1 MQGVAVGRAV
11 DLTRLD
17 GYDDLRRKLEEMFD
31 IPGELSA
38 SLKKWKVIYTD
49 DEDDMM
55 LVGDDPWSEFC
66 RMVKRIYIYSY
77 EEAKSLTPKA
87 KLPAIGGDTGVKPDP
102 SKLPPE
108 SDVPQSDSD
117 NSAPVAA
124 DKD

>member
-55 LVGDDPWSEFC
+55 LVGDDPWRYVPLRSIRLVMGTFRSPWLC
-66 RMVKRIYIYSY
+66 RGGY
-77 EEAKSLTPKA
+77 LTRGFF
-87 KLPAIGGDTGVKPDP
+87 L
-102 SKLPPE
+102 S
-108 SDVPQSDSD
+108 S
-117 NSAPVAA
+117 VAVNFA
-124 DKD
+124 GW

>member
-1 MQGVAVGRAV
+1 MCTLA
-11 DLTRLD
+11 LD
-17 GYDDLRRKLEEMFD
+17 SFSDGNFSKSLA
-31 IPGELSA
+31 LSWWIFN
-38 SLKKWKVIYTD
+38 SGIFPVFRC
-49 DEDDMM
+49 
-55 LVGDDPWSEFC
+55 SEFC

-102 SKLPPE
+102 SKLSAE